1 MIRKTT
7 LPLVFGLVFLLLTI
21 TVTTYSFWDKL
32 TAADEDKAIVLGS
45 GIDLIVE
52 KVELTPP
59 AGKYLVPK
67 GAVKGVNDVD
77 EIVLNYDVQLS
88 EKALNDLHLVITAEN
103 VTIGGSSQYAYLVNI
118 EIEKEREVV
127 NNDKVAVVVKV
138 FLNNP
143 DDESVYQEVKG
154 KAIKFEL
161 HFTAQQ

>member
-1 MIRKTT
+1 
-7 LPLVFGLVFLLLTI
+7 
-21 TVTTYSFWDKL
+21 
-32 TAADEDKAIVLGS
+32 
-45 GIDLIVE
+45 
-52 KVELTPP
+52 
-59 AGKYLVPK
+59 
-67 GAVKGVNDVD
+67 
-77 EIVLNYDVQLS
+77 
-88 EKALNDLHLVITAEN
+88 LVITAEN

-154 KAIKFEL
+154 KSIKFEL

>member
-1 MIRKTT
+1 
-7 LPLVFGLVFLLLTI
+7 
-21 TVTTYSFWDKL
+21 
-32 TAADEDKAIVLGS
+32 
-45 GIDLIVE
+45 
-52 KVELTPP
+52 
-59 AGKYLVPK
+59 
-67 GAVKGVNDVD
+67 
-77 EIVLNYDVQLS
+77 
-88 EKALNDLHLVITAEN
+88 LVITAEN